1 MIMIMNAGI
10 IVIRT
15 LIESRLFFPP
25 DGKVLYDVK
34 NNGYIKSWTDMKDI
48 VKNPKN
54 GWKVLDIDAEYNTNT
69 DSMWKNVS

>member
-1 MIMIMNAGI
+1 M
-10 IVIRT
+10 
-15 LIESRLFFPP
+15 
-25 DGKVLYDVK
+25 LYDVK